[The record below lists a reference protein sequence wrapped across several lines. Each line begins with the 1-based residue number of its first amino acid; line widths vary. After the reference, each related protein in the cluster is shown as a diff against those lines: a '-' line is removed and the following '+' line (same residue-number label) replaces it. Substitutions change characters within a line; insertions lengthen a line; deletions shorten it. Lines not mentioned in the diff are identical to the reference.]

1 MTRKKKPAAKKLRVV
16 ALVHPD
22 LVPPAT
28 AGAEELPGKPWKT
41 EYDVVRTLE
50 ALGHEVRQGAWG

>member
-1 MTRKKKPAAKKLRVV
+1 VSRKKKPPAKKLRVL

-28 AGAEELPGKPWKT
+28 ADPDELPGKPWKT

-50 ALGHEVRQGAWG
+50 ALGHEV